1 MQNILRNKKGITL
14 VSLVVTIILL
24 LILAGVSIRTLGG
37 ENGLITKTKIAKEE
51 NLKSE
56 YKEKLTIAKT
66 EAIAEKSGQDI
77 TLDEYIEQIK
87 ADKIEGIK
95 SIEKITNDKAS
106 VITKEGYI
114 FIITVNTIEYYD
126 NENTLPEMN
135 IKDANI
141 EFAFDPNTW
150 TNGNVEV
157 TVSKKE
163 SKYTLQLSKDITKW
177 TTTNK
182 MTFEE
187 NGEIYARLID
197 EIGRTSDV
205 ASRKIS
211 IIDKEKPVI
220 TELTPSTNSVR
231 IKARDN
237 AAGIIGYAVTTTN
250 TESTEFTE
258 CERTTELD
266 TTVETL
272 KQGTTYYAWLKDAA
286 ENVSE
291 SKETSTGSVTGL
303 TISGNTN
310 NWSTNK
316 TITITAGN
324 SNYSQIRYTTDGTI
338 PTSTTGI
345 TYTVPFKITS
355 NCTIIAVAFDST
367 GQPGSVTTN
376 KITTVDATAPTVA
389 TLSAGTV
396 NSAKNVVLTASGTD
410 NESGIK
416 GYEIYV
422 NGSKVSSTNTYTIT
436 NMPFNTT
443 YSCYTI
449 VKDVAGNQKQS
460 STITVKN
467 EAYISTVTDLKNLAT
482 AVNSGNNFSGK
493 TITQTSDI
501 NLGCSSSN
509 QWTPIGNSS
518 RVFAGTYNGNNK
530 KISNIYINNK
540 LNYQGLF
547 GHSTGN
553 ISNITISNGTI
564 RGNRYIGGIV
574 GYTTGT
580 ISNCHNYSSVSG
592 QYWVGGIV
600 GMSEGSINMCS
611 NYGAITSTH
620 VDTSLSSGALGGI
633 AGGQWAENV
642 SISNCFNKGNVTLN
656 SSVTGV
662 NVGTAAGIVG
672 LTYGNTAYCYNTG
685 TIYSRDIFASGIVG
699 ACRNKGWINY
709 CYNIGSI
716 KGNGTKCGIIG
727 WNDHVDVTSDMTYKT
742 YYLNTCG
749 GSGSGESIDSATMKT
764 KYGTNVLRGFK
775 KDTNNINGGYPILE
789 WQ

>member
-1 MQNILRNKKGITL
+1 MRKAKGITL

-56 YKEKLTIAKT
+56 YKEKLSIAKT
-66 EAIAEKSGQDI
+66 EAIAEKNGQDV
-77 TLDEYIEQIK
+77 TLDEYIVQIK

-114 FIITVNTIEYYD
+114 FIITVNTIEYYE

-141 EFAFDPNTW
+141 EFSFDPNTW
-150 TNGNVEV
+150 TNKKVEV

-163 SKYTLQLSKDITKW
+163 NKYILQLSKNAEKW
-177 TTTNK
+177 ATTNK

-197 EIGRTSDV
+197 ELGRTSDI
-205 ASRKIS
+205 ASRKITK
-211 IIDKEKPVI
+211 IDKEKPVI
-220 TELTPSTNSVR
+220 TEVTPSTNSVK
-231 IKARDN
+231 IKATDN
-237 AAGIIGYAVTTTN
+237 AAGIMGYTVTTTN
-250 TESTEFTE
+250 TEPTEFTE
-258 CERTTELD
+258 CESTTELD
-266 TTVETL
+266 TTVENL
-272 KQGTTYYAWLKDAA
+272 KQGTTYYAWVKDAA
-286 ENVSE
+286 GNVSA
-291 SKETSTGSVTGL
+291 SKSTGTETVTGL
-303 TISGNTN
+303 TISTNTA
-310 NWSTNK
+310 NWSTSK
-316 TITITAGN
+316 TITITAADN
-324 SNYSQIRYTTDGTI
+324 NYSNIRYTTYGTI
-338 PTSTTGI
+338 PTSTTGT
-345 TYTVPFKITS
+345 TYTEPFTITS
-355 NCTIIAVAFDST
+355 NYTITAVAFDST
-367 GQPGSVTTN
+367 GQAGSTATN
-376 KITTVDATAPTVA
+376 KITKIDTTAPATA
-389 TLSAGTV
+389 TLSTGTV
-396 NSAKNVVLTASGTD
+396 NSAKSIVLTASGTD

-416 GYEIYV
+416 QYVIYV
-422 NGSKVSSTNTYTIT
+422 NGTKVSSNNTYTIT

-460 STITVKN
+460 STVTVKN

-482 AVNSGNNFSGK
+482 AVNGGNNFSGK

-530 KISNIYINNK
+530 KISNIYINKK

-547 GHSTGN
+547 GYSTGN

-580 ISNCHNYSSVSG
+580 ISNCHNYSSISG
-592 QYWVGGIV
+592 QYWVGGIT
-600 GMSEGSINMCS
+600 GITYKSITKCS
-611 NYGAITSTH
+611 NYGSIVSVH
-620 VDTSLSSGALGGI
+620 YDTNLSSGALGGI
-633 AGGQWAENV
+633 AGGQHSDSASIAE
-642 SISNCFNKGNVTLN
+642 CFNKGNVTLN

-662 NVGTAAGIVG
+662 NVGTAGGIVG
-672 LTYGNTAYCYNTG
+672 LSYGYTAKCYNTG

-699 ACRNKGWINY
+699 ACRNKGTINY
-709 CYNIGSI
+709 CYNIGNL
-716 KGNGTKCGIIG
+716 KGNAGKNGITG
-727 WNDHVDVTSDMTYKT
+727 WNEHVEVTPDMTYKT

-764 KYGTNVLRGFK
+764 KYGTSVLRGFK
-775 KDTNNINGGYPILE
+775 KDVNNINGGYPILE